1 MKQISQKDIKS
12 LIGRLDN
19 LLEQRQKDKY
29 EYKKTA
35 QPQ

>member
-1 MKQISQKDIKS
+1 MKQISPKDIKS

-29 EYKKTA
+29 EYKKTVQA
-35 QPQ
+35 Q